1 MTLSCQLPK
10 KTWEQIGMITQD
22 NVIGVQ
28 MDSIAAPGIWGR
40 KPRNVTKYKGFFK
53 AEEYKLWL
61 LTLMIPLLFEHLPK
75 RILKPSRHARN
86 NNLVAKLIS
95 AIQCLHFKYDIKTE
109 ELDRIEKSFQNW
121 MRFFE
126 KTFYSRKHA
135 NVYR

>member
-1 MTLSCQLPK
+1 
-10 KTWEQIGMITQD
+10 MITYD

-40 KPRNVTKYKGFFK
+40 KPRNITKYKGFFI
-53 AEEYKLWL
+53 AEEWKLWL
-61 LTLMIPLLFEHLPK
+61 LTLMIPLLFVHLPK
-75 RILKPSRHARN
+75 RILKPSRN
-86 NNLVAKLIS
+86 NTLVAKLIS
-95 AIQCLHFKYDIKTE
+95 AIQCLHFKYDIKSE

-135 NVYR
+135 NVHR